1 MHPGSRGLLHCG
13 IQILEHA
20 EHVHVRNREEG
31 ERKNQSQARQ
41 AVDVPLLTEQL
52 SGNNSVASK
61 QSDRGRCHS
70 EGRGND
76 RDQADEVQDLL
87 AGDLHAS
94 LNVSEEET
102 NKSSDKTDDQAQDIV
117 FRAIVRLVFEETKE
131 VRTFIPSPENARAK
145 IVTRGNSTSSTNTA
159 EMIATI
165 ATVTGSRR
173 TFVRFFF
180 PEARLAPAGFV
191 PLGCVVAQLSPL
203 TLDYPDLSK
212 VPA

>member
-1 MHPGSRGLLHCG
+1 MIPLRP
-13 IQILEHA
+13 
-20 EHVHVRNREEG
+20 NR
-31 ERKNQSQARQ
+31 
-41 AVDVPLLTEQL
+41 V
-52 SGNNSVASK
+52 
-61 QSDRGRCHS
+61 DRGRCHS
-70 EGRGND
+70 EGRRND

-102 NKSSDKTDDQAQDIV
+102 NKSSTRPTTKPRTIV

-173 TFVRFFF
+173 TFVRFSF
-180 PEARLAPAGFV
+180 PRPLRAFQGF
-191 PLGCVVAQLSPL
+191 PSPHQRSVVHLSPQ
-203 TLDYPDLSK
+203 TLKSNLYGMSAHL
-212 VPA
+212 